1 MKDKKREQL
10 KKFLQLSAEQDI
22 SIKGEDAIERW
33 SEIVE
38 RDNDYFNLY
47 KLDETDKQQIKDIVS
62 EYRTACEQEIT
73 EREQRP
79 NENKQGEE
87 IIANHYADRIK
98 KIVYSKSSKFLPKH
112 KSLLQKNRI
121 RKWLSN
127 IFYYHF

>member
-10 KKFLQLSAEQDI
+10 KKFLQLSAEQDT
-22 SIKGEDAIERW
+22 SAKGEDAIERW

-62 EYRTACEQEIT
+62 EYRTACELEIT
-73 EREQRP
+73 EREQRRDDDKP
-79 NENKQGEE
+79 GEE

-98 KIVYSKSSKFLPKH
+98 KISTRP
-112 KSLLQKNRI
+112 
-121 RKWLSN
+121 N
-127 IFYYHF
+127 ILRYKETV

>member
-1 MKDKKREQL
+1 MRDKKREHL

-22 SIKGEDAIERW
+22 SVKGEDAIERW

-62 EYRTACEQEIT
+62 QYRTACEQGII
-73 EREQRP
+73 EREERRVDD
-79 NENKQGEE
+79 KQVEE

-98 KIVYSKSSKFLPKH
+98 KIVYSKPNKFLPKH
-112 KSLLQKNRI
+112 KSLPQK
-121 RKWLSN
+121 KS
-127 IFYYHF
+127 H

>member
-22 SIKGEDAIERW
+22 SVNGEDAIERW

-47 KLDETDKQQIKDIVS
+47 KLNETDKQQIKTIIS

-73 EREQRP
+73 SREQRRID
-79 NENKQGEE
+79 NNYGEE

-98 KIVYSKSSKFLPKH
+98 KIIYSKSNKFLPKH
-112 KSLLQKNRI
+112 KSLPQKN
-121 RKWLSN
+121 S
-127 IFYYHF
+127 H

>member
-1 MKDKKREQL
+1 MKDEKREQL

-22 SIKGEDAIERW
+22 SARGEVAIELW

-47 KLDETDKQQIKDIVS
+47 RLDETDKQQIKDIIL

-112 KSLLQKNRI
+112 KSILQKN
-121 RKWLSN
+121 S
-127 IFYYHF
+127 H